1 MGGSLME
8 VTQIVNLIM
17 YFIIYSFF
25 GWILESVV
33 KTIIAKKVVNS
44 GFLYGPFCPI
54 YGIGAIIMLLFLE
67 GFKNDIIILFTV
79 GFLVLSI
86 WEYAVGVLL
95 EKIFKTKYWDY
106 TENFCNIKGRVCL
119 LNSLFWG
126 FLGVVFIR
134 TIHPFIENYIN
145 QVSQPIKTF
154 IAVAIAIWML
164 IDFIVTSIKV
174 KNIQLKVDKLKEITE
189 NLKEK
194 LEELKEISEN
204 KTINMEAIQQAIEDL
219 KYKQTKIKRKLY
231 RQTNRLRKAFPTM
244 KSEVIEKIGEVLN
257 LRENIRRKKDN

>member
-1 MGGSLME
+1 M
-8 VTQIVNLIM
+8 
-17 YFIIYSFF
+17 
-25 GWILESVV
+25 
-33 KTIIAKKVVNS
+33 
-44 GFLYGPFCPI
+44 
-54 YGIGAIIMLLFLE
+54 
-67 GFKNDIIILFTV
+67 

-95 EKIFKTKYWDY
+95 EKVFKTKYWDY

-126 FLGVVFIR
+126 FLGVIFIR

-145 QVSQPIKTF
+145 QISRPTIMIVS
-154 IAVAIAIWML
+154 AIIGIWML

-189 NLKEK
+189 TLKAK
-194 LEELKEISEN
+194 LEEVKEIGES
-204 KTINMEAIQQAIEDL
+204 KTINIESIQKVIEDL

-244 KSEVIEKIGEVLN
+244 KSEVIEKIGDVLN
-257 LRENIRRKKDN
+257 IRENIKKKNR